1 MISVVIPLYNKEAS
15 IAQSLKSVLSQEYD
29 DFEVVIVDDGSTD
42 GSVAVVEA
50 INDPRIRLIKQENG
64 GPSKARNT
72 GVKNAKGEW
81 ILFLDADDE
90 MLPGALEF
98 FSKKIQ
104 NHTDVDMFLGEVIV
118 NNGKKEYL
126 AVEYKEGV
134 VSNPFKAHVLG
145 HLYQCSGTT
154 VYRKTIVEK
163 NPFDER
169 VRRYEDLQRIFK
181 LYRKYRLYLCHKP
194 VAKINLEFS
203 AASRARK
210 DIKEDFL
217 GHLDFNGKSFWE
229 KMALYAFY
237 LGERNYYPEQCRKLY
252 PGLHRRYDWLIIYKL
267 LNKKK
272 MNIRS
277 ILNHFPKIKQYLLY
291 KYHKKVNGDKL
302 LFSKYTYISTKCE
315 FEGRNIICKGT
326 TFCGSL
332 GFGSYI
338 ADNCNLN
345 AEIGRFCSIGPRC
358 CYINQTHPYKAPFVS
373 TSRQFVSMSNKSG
386 GKTFTKHPVFNEYLF
401 YDQEKGIVNKIGH
414 DCWLGA
420 NVTLIGGVTIHDGA
434 VVLANAVVTKDVPSY
449 AIVGGVPARIIGYRY
464 DDETIK
470 LLQETQWWNKDE
482 QWLNDHWDLMVN
494 IDLYKRYFNN
504 KGE

>member
-1 MISVVIPLYNKEAS
+1 MSIKMISVVIPLYNKEAS

-42 GSVAVVEA
+42 GSVGVVEA

-90 MLPGALEF
+90 MLSGALEF

-118 NNGKKEYL
+118 NNGKKKYL

-134 VSNPFKAHVLG
+134 VSNPFKAHVFGRLF
-145 HLYQCSGTT
+145 QCSGTT
-154 VYRKTIVEK
+154 VYRKTIVEE

-181 LYRKYRLYLCHKP
+181 LYRKYSLYLCHKP

-217 GHLDFNGKSFWE
+217 GHLDFTGKSFWE

-252 PGLHRRYDWLIIYKL
+252 PGLHRRYDWL
-267 LNKKK
+267 
-272 MNIRS
+272 
-277 ILNHFPKIKQYLLY
+277 LLY
-291 KYHKKVNGDKL
+291 K
-302 LFSKYTYISTKCE
+302 
-315 FEGRNIICKGT
+315 
-326 TFCGSL
+326 
-332 GFGSYI
+332 
-338 ADNCNLN
+338 
-345 AEIGRFCSIGPRC
+345 
-358 CYINQTHPYKAPFVS
+358 
-373 TSRQFVSMSNKSG
+373 
-386 GKTFTKHPVFNEYLF
+386 
-401 YDQEKGIVNKIGH
+401 
-414 DCWLGA
+414 
-420 NVTLIGGVTIHDGA
+420 LIHF
-434 VVLANAVVTKDVPSY
+434 LK
-449 AIVGGVPARIIGYRY
+449 
-464 DDETIK
+464 
-470 LLQETQWWNKDE
+470 
-482 QWLNDHWDLMVN
+482 
-494 IDLYKRYFNN
+494 
-504 KGE
+504 